1 MDYMQLKTEPG
12 AASGEEKEGFSLK
25 AYRKYEL
32 ASLYF
37 PQAGKKGALQG
48 LGRWIKQCAE
58 LAQALERSGYQKNRK
73 FFLKSEVELIVRFLG
88 EP

>member
-1 MDYMQLKTEPG
+1 MDYMQLKTGSG

-48 LGRWIKQCAE
+48 LGR
-58 LAQALERSGYQKNRK
+58 
-73 FFLKSEVELIVRFLG
+73 
-88 EP
+88 

>member
-1 MDYMQLKTEPG
+1 MNYMQLKTGPG
-12 AASGEEKEGFSLK
+12 AGSGEEREGFCLK
-25 AYRKYEL
+25 AYRKCEL

-37 PQAGKKGALQG
+37 PQAGKKSALQG
-48 LGRWIKQCAE
+48 LGRWIKQCTE
-58 LAQALERSGYQKNRK
+58 LVQALERSGYQKKRK

>member
-1 MDYMQLKTEPG
+1 MNYTQLKMG
-12 AASGEEKEGFSLK
+12 GDVASGTEREGFCLK
-25 AYRKYEL
+25 AYRKCEL

-37 PQAGKKGALQG
+37 PQAGKKSALQG
-48 LGRWIKQCAE
+48 LGRWIKQCTE